1 MWYYIVQSILTLCKD
16 TVRYTMT
23 THVYSS
29 ANIGLTGQIV
39 DIECDMSKG
48 LPTIVVVG
56 LANKSVDESKERVRS
71 AITNS
76 GFVMPRK
83 RITLNL
89 APADLPKEGSGYD
102 LGMAIAILISSEQ
115 LNVGV
120 RNSTF
125 IGELAL
131 DGSVRRIPAILSHI
145 DAAIKK
151 GCASIYIPK
160 DNLAQAQLLAEK
172 INIIPVDSLEQLF
185 LHLSKIKPVTPLRVT
200 TGGTQQSSQQ
210 KTDVDFGDIHGQE
223 NAKRALEIA
232 AAGSHN
238 ILFSGPPGAGKTM
251 LAKALV
257 SILPPPSLEETIEI
271 TNLHSLSG
279 STTKDIIVDRPFRK
293 PHHTSS
299 QVAIVGGGRNAL
311 PGEISLSHKGV
322 LFLDEIPEYS
332 RSALEALRQPLEDNE
347 IVVSRA
353 DRKVAYPADFML
365 VATQNPCP
373 CGYYGDETKEC
384 ICTTAQIVNYNKK
397 LSGPLLDR
405 IDLIVYVDKVDNSK
419 LLVNNPGSRDSASL
433 LEGVLAARK
442 IQDKRYINKTGKT
455 NSLMTNNEI
464 KKQSKITNTARE
476 FLENAADKLQ
486 LSARGY
492 MKTIRVARTIAD
504 LDASEEV
511 NETHISEA
519 LRYRLRN
526 LN

>member
-1 MWYYIVQSILTLCKD
+1 
-16 TVRYTMT
+16 MT

-29 ANIGLTGQIV
+29 ANIGLTGRVV
-39 DIECDMSKG
+39 DIECDMTKS
-48 LPTIVVVG
+48 LPAILIVG
-56 LANKSVDESKERVRS
+56 LANKSVDEAKERVRS

-76 GFVMPRK
+76 GFKMPRK
-83 RITLNL
+83 RMTLNL

-102 LGMAIAILISSEQ
+102 LGMAVAILASSEQ
-115 LNVGV
+115 LKA
-120 RNSTF
+120 RTKDSMF

-131 DGSVRRIPAILSHI
+131 EGSTRRTPAILSHI

-151 GCASIYIPK
+151 GFKSVYIPK
-160 DNLAQAQLLAEK
+160 DNSSQAQLLADK
-172 INIIPVDSLEQLF
+172 IDIYPVVSLKQLHA
-185 LHLSKIKPVTPLRVT
+185 HLSGQKVISTLPPSDT
-200 TGGTQQSSQQ
+200 SS
-210 KTDVDFGDIHGQE
+210 KSVASEPEIDFGEIHGQE
-223 NAKRALEIA
+223 TAKRALEIA

-257 SILPPPSLEETIEI
+257 SILPPPSLEEMIEI

-279 STTKDIIVDRPFRK
+279 STTKDIVVARPFRK

-299 QVAIVGGGRNAL
+299 QVALVGGGRKAL

-353 DRKVAYPADFML
+353 DKKIAYPADFML

-384 ICTTAQIVNYNKK
+384 ICTTTQILSYNKK

-419 LLVNNPGSRDSASL
+419 LLANNPGSRQSHEL
-433 LEGVLAARK
+433 LKNVEGARRVQSERFK
-442 IQDKRYINKTGKT
+442 GKPGKT
-455 NSLMTNNEI
+455 NSLMTNRDI
-464 KKQSKITNTARE
+464 KDKSRISTEAKA
-476 FLENAADKLQ
+476 FLEDAANKLQ

-504 LDASEEV
+504 LDGSEAI
-511 NETHISEA
+511 NTDHMSEA

-526 LN
+526 AN

>member
-1 MWYYIVQSILTLCKD
+1 
-16 TVRYTMT
+16 MT
-23 THVYSS
+23 THIYSS
-29 ANIGLTGQIV
+29 ANIGLTGRIV

-48 LPTIVVVG
+48 LPVIVIVG

-71 AITNS
+71 AIVNS
-76 GFVMPRK
+76 GFQMPRK

-102 LGMAIAILISSEQ
+102 LGMATAILVSSEQ
-115 LNVGV
+115 LRVGLKKCLLV
-120 RNSTF
+120 
-125 IGELAL
+125 GELAL
-131 DGSVRRIPAILSHI
+131 DGSTRHIPAILSHI
-145 DAAIKK
+145 DAAIQNGYK
-151 GCASIYIPK
+151 SIYLPEK
-160 DNLAQAQLLAEK
+160 NTAQAKLLASK
-172 INIIPVDSLEQLF
+172 IDIYPVRSLKQLHE
-185 LHLSKIKPVTPLRVT
+185 HLSKAEPIKPLSSEKSSAKHT
-200 TGGTQQSSQQ
+200 TVENE
-210 KTDVDFGDIHGQE
+210 VDFGDIHGQE
-223 NAKRALEIA
+223 SAKRALEIA

-257 SILPPPSLEETIEI
+257 SILPPPSLEEMIEI
-271 TNLHSLSG
+271 TNLHSLS
-279 STTKDIIVDRPFRK
+279 SATTKDIVVTRPFRK

-299 QVAIVGGGRNAL
+299 QVALVGGGRNAL

-322 LFLDEIPEYS
+322 LFLDEIPEYN

-353 DRKVAYPADFML
+353 DKKIAYPADFML

-384 ICTTAQIVNYNKK
+384 ICTMAQIINYNKK

-419 LLVNNPGSRDSASL
+419 LLVKNPGSRKSEELLSNVLSA
-433 LEGVLAARK
+433 RQ
-442 IQDKRYINKTGKT
+442 IQTKRFKSRSGKT
-455 NSLMTNNEI
+455 NSLMTNKDI
-464 KKQSKITNTARE
+464 KTSSNITNAAKK
-476 FLENAADKLQ
+476 FLENAADKLK

-504 LDASEEV
+504 LDNSEDINV
-511 NETHISEA
+511 DHISEA
-519 LRYRLRN
+519 LRYRLRDTN
-526 LN
+526 